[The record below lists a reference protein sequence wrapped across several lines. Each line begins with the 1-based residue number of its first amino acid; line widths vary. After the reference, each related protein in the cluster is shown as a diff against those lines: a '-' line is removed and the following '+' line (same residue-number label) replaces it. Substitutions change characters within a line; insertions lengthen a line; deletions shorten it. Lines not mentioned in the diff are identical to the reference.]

1 MNKAVVQCCLL
12 VMSSS
17 LADMNFLREND
28 LTYSKAIAAMRDWIF
43 FCAGERNEMQRRGV
57 DKAMFLLYSKK
68 RIWMD
73 TCCHRVMG

>member
-1 MNKAVVQCCLL
+1 MNKAVVQRCLL

-28 LTYSKAIAAMRDWIF
+28 LTYSKAIAAMRDWMF
-43 FCAGERNEMQRRGV
+43 FFAGERNEMQRRGV

-68 RIWMD
+68 RI
-73 TCCHRVMG
+73 